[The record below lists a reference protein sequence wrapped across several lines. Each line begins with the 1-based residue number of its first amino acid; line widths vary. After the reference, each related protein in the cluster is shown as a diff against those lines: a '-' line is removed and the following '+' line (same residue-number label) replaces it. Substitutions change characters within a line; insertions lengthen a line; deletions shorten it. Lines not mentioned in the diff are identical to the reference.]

1 MHLLQNFMD
10 VKLLFINFK
19 RFFFLSGF
27 SFTDTDN
34 SQDSRRREGTI
45 FYSTLPLPPAHEHSD
60 IYLQLCTWDDYHILF
75 HCTACI
81 YQTTTRWD
89 LPPYRTT
96 IWLVDDAMLIFVCL
110 LVDFILRFVTAIW
123 HERNW
128 WTRTRVEYHPCI
140 TTKPINRND
149 SIIIIW
155 FLFLFQIYHV
165 CIVKLN
171 ISALLLEVVWVKW
184 AYKYQI
190 FPTILN
196 NNLSFN

>member
-1 MHLLQNFMD
+1 MLCIYYKILWMY
-10 VKLLFINFK
+10 FINFK
-19 RFFFLSGF
+19 RFFFY
-27 SFTDTDN
+27 
-34 SQDSRRREGTI
+34 QDFFHGYWQLTGQQEKGGYLLLLHS
-45 FYSTLPLPPAHEHSD
+45 STSLASAHEHSD

-89 LPPYRTT
+89 LPPYRAT

-110 LVDFILRFVTAIW
+110 LVDLILRFVTAIW
-123 HERNW
+123 HERNR
-128 WTRTRVEYHPCI
+128 WTRTRVEYHSYI

-171 ISALLLEVVWVKW
+171 ISALRLEVVWVKCV
-184 AYKYQI
+184 YKYQI
-190 FPTILN
+190 FPKIFS

>member
-1 MHLLQNFMD
+1 MD

-34 SQDSRRREGTI
+34 SQDSRGREGPS
-45 FYSTLPLPPAHEHSD
+45 YSTLPLPPAHEHSD